1 MGLRVK
7 YLAKACLHF
16 VIVACVIIKTD
27 CALSDNVRGGWLS
40 PADDNWPLVAV
51 HAALT
56 PDGRVLTFGSTPA
69 VTRPV
74 SSSTTFGI
82 PTKACRAVMS
92 RFRT

>member
-7 YLAKACLHF
+7 YVAKACLNF

-56 PDGRVLTFGSTPA
+56 PDGRVLTFGSDAGGDATGFFQYDVWDPD
-69 VTRPV
+69 
-74 SSSTTFGI
+74 
-82 PTKACRAVMS
+82 
-92 RFRT
+92 